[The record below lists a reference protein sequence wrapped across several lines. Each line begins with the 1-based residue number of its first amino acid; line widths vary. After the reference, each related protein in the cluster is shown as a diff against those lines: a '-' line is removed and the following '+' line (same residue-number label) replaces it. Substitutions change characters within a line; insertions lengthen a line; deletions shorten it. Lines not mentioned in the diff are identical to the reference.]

1 MDLSPPRIHA
11 LRFVLGFCLLQPVI
25 VHAQSQTLEAN
36 RALVST
42 GKPAAPPSGH
52 SRKASLSATVIDGDA
67 APVVTLSGNG
77 IFSRVGLKHDHIVDI
92 AVQYPAAS
100 AGHVISV
107 QALDGGKVIAGGGK
121 LAVAADGSL
130 RFKFHAGHA
139 PGAYHISLRDGTDEV
154 GLEFWVMDE
163 EHPQNNPA
171 TVNSTK

>member
-100 AGHVISV
+100 AAFGVIRMELPLGS
-107 QALDGGKVIAGGGK
+107 AIA
-121 LAVAADGSL
+121 A
-130 RFKFHAGHA
+130 RQ
-139 PGAYHISLRDGTDEV
+139 V
-154 GLEFWVMDE
+154 GVG
-163 EHPQNNPA
+163 
-171 TVNSTK
+171 